1 MLSAQIHTEF
11 PHATYSK
18 YSISSKRS
26 TYIGHDE
33 GGGDTETQ
41 NRGTKKEEG
50 VHLIWM
56 KIAMVMPAKV
66 QKEDFGGDTQ

>member
-41 NRGTKKEEG
+41 NIGTKKEEG
-50 VHLIWM
+50 L
-56 KIAMVMPAKV
+56 
-66 QKEDFGGDTQ
+66 FT